1 MSRDPV
7 TIAELERDFE
17 ETYGS
22 REQQFADWWANQ
34 EREAD
39 INRPIG
45 IRYEAFVSD
54 ESNIEWRYVLEC
66 KDFSEAVSEL
76 KPTLQENERIISIK
90 EMEK

>member
-7 TIAELERDFE
+7 DIAELERDFE

-22 REQQFADWWANQ
+22 RQHLFNEWWGHMENQ
-34 EREAD
+34 P
-39 INRPIG
+39 RPVG
-45 IRYEAFVSD
+45 IRYEAFISD
-54 ESNIEWRYVLEC
+54 ESGIEWRYVLEC
-66 KDFSEAVSEL
+66 KDFTEAVSEL